1 VKKQGF
7 SELNT
12 VLNAWHFFKGGIQY
26 SRLSM
31 WLKERSIRPH
41 LVLEQ
46 AVEEGSPHTLDA
58 VMAHRQGQKNVCGLF
73 AWMQDWGE
81 PCVK

>member
-1 VKKQGF
+1 MKQSSGGIWNEVF
-7 SELNT
+7 TAE
-12 VLNAWHFFKGGIQY
+12 GGIQY

-41 LVLEQ
+41 LVLVQ

-58 VMAHRQGQKNVCGLF
+58 VMAHRQGQKNVRGLF
-73 AWMQDWGE
+73 VWMQDWGE